1 MSALIN
7 PLTHTELMAQAPAL
21 FTEEPHYD
29 VSEKYHFIPTID
41 VITKITEYGWHPVSV
56 QEAGVRDLDKEG
68 YQRHLVRFRHFDD
81 LLAPQANAVELLL
94 FNSHDRS
101 TAFSISAGIYRF
113 VCANGLVIA
122 DSVFE
127 SYKIKHIGDR
137 DNDVAAAIANITS
150 FKPKLEQKI
159 HNFEAIELSES
170 EKQAFARS
178 AIPLRFEEHLRVD
191 YNDLL
196 VPHRVEDEHDDLY
209 SVLNVIQE
217 NMLRG
222 NISGTNKETGR
233 RFTSREITSIS
244 KDVDVNQGL
253 WNIAER
259 IAAIKQP
266 QLAMAA

>member
-1 MSALIN
+1 MSAN
-7 PLTHTELMAQAPAL
+7 PLTKDELLAQAPAL
-21 FTEEPHYD
+21 FTEEPHYE
-29 VSEKYHFIPTID
+29 VSDKYCFIPTIE
-41 VITKITEYGWHPVSV
+41 VINEIKSHNWYPVSV
-56 QEAGVRDLDKEG
+56 QEASVKDISKDG
-68 YQRHLVRFRHFDD
+68 YQKHLVKFRHFDD
-81 LLAPQANAVELLL
+81 LLNPTENAVELLL

-137 DNDVAAAIANITS
+137 DNDVLSAINNITA

-159 HNFEAIELSES
+159 HTFEALTLSAQ
-170 EKQAFARS
+170 EKQSFARS
-178 AIPLRFEEHLRVD
+178 ALPLRFEEHLEVD

-196 VPHRVEDEHDDLY
+196 VPHRAEDERDDLY
-209 SVLNVIQE
+209 TTLNVIQE

-222 NISGTNKETGR
+222 NISGVNRETGR
-233 RFTSREITSIS
+233 RFTSREITSIG

-259 IAAIKQP
+259 IASIKEP
-266 QLAMAA
+266 KLALAA